1 MRYKPSCMHP
11 FLGRLVK
18 VCFVYILVTSYLK
31 ETIVNNK
38 ILALEKLKNKEKF
51 SNEEWENR
59 GLNPSEKSLC
69 IKLEKSFNDLITN
82 LISSS
87 NKKKS
92 PQEIENIFEKY
103 FKKIKSDELDTE
115 EREFV
120 VDYFDEIAKILKSDS
135 LNEKLNSW
143 TYGTEA
149 YDHEK
154 AVKKLSEKTLEE
166 ERKRHDI
173 ISMEC
178 LKCRTQLETF
188 ILERDNSIPSFE
200 FDIIKC
206 VKCSELNILD
216 KGCGIKRYR
225 FLNYELIEELPKEE
239 YDLSKALQRL
249 EQLKTQ

>member
-1 MRYKPSCMHP
+1 M
-11 FLGRLVK
+11 
-18 VCFVYILVTSYLK
+18 
-31 ETIVNNK
+31 NNK

-87 NKKKS
+87 NTKKS
-92 PQEIENIFEKY
+92 PQEIETIFEKY
-103 FKKIKSDELDTE
+103 FNKIKSDELDTE

-149 YDHEK
+149 YDYEK
-154 AVKKLSEKTLEE
+154 AVKKLSEKILEE
-166 ERKRHDI
+166 ERKRHEI

-178 LKCRTQLETF
+178 SKCRTQLETF
-188 ILERDNSIPSFE
+188 ILEKDNSIPSFE

>member
-1 MRYKPSCMHP
+1 M
-11 FLGRLVK
+11 
-18 VCFVYILVTSYLK
+18 
-31 ETIVNNK
+31 NNK
-38 ILALEKLKNKEKF
+38 ILALEKIKSKEKF

-59 GLNPSEKSLC
+59 GLNPSENSLC
-69 IKLEKSFNDLITN
+69 IKLENSFNDLLTN
-82 LISSS
+82 LISAN

-92 PQEIENIFEKY
+92 DTEIENIFERY
-103 FKKIKSDELDTE
+103 FKEIKSDELDTE

-120 VDYFDEIAKILKSDS
+120 VDYFAEIAKILESDN

-154 AVKKLSEKTLEE
+154 AVKKLSEETLEE
-166 ERKRHDI
+166 ERKRHEI
-173 ISMEC
+173 ISTEC
-178 LKCRTQLETF
+178 SKCRTQLETF
-188 ILERDNSIPSFE
+188 ILERENSIPSFE

-225 FLNYELIEELPKEE
+225 FLNYELIEELSKEE
-239 YDLSKALQRL
+239 YDLPKALQRL
-249 EQLKTQ
+249 EQLKTRE